1 MLEQTAHGDSPLQ
14 AILKHRILH
23 LLDRNANA
31 SRRARELSRR
41 TAGVLAAR
49 GSGGRGNKR
58 LRRIS
63 KQLAGVE
70 QGGVS
75 SVVGGGFVEL
85 ELGFGC
91 VASSW
96 LSLLS
101 FPHHL
106 ICLRGGV

>member
-1 MLEQTAHGDSPLQ
+1 MLRAAPENSADAPRACRQRAAAEGGETNDCG
-14 AILKHRILH
+14 
-23 LLDRNANA
+23 A
-31 SRRARELSRR
+31 SRSSWRAL
-41 TAGVLAAR
+41 
-49 GSGGRGNKR
+49 NK
-58 LRRIS
+58 
-63 KQLAGVE
+63 GE
-70 QGGVS
+70 FS